1 MSTKA
6 LRFETTYFAQQ
17 YNYWDRMWL
26 SMIENE
32 LENYITDS
40 YQYYSGGGCE
50 SVLHRLVSGHVIA
63 YHYGLCFEVSKGCH
77 WKSAKEYAESDMF
90 GRESD
95 YPKWNQRSVWFEGKS
110 SMNEIEKSQ
119 VDIIE
124 LIGRAKY
131 LSEMYLRITNKIPN

>member
-1 MSTKA
+1 MTTRA
-6 LRFETTYFAQQ
+6 LKFETTYFAQQ
-17 YNYWDRMWL
+17 YPYWDRVWL
-26 SMIENE
+26 QIIERK
-32 LENYITDS
+32 LGSYITDS

-95 YPKWNQRSVWFEGKS
+95 YPRYKRRSVWFEGKS
-110 SMNEIEKSQ
+110 SMDELEKAQ
-119 VDIIE
+119 LDIIE
-124 LIGRAKY
+124 LVGKARN
-131 LSEMYLRITNKIPN
+131 LSEMYLRITNKK